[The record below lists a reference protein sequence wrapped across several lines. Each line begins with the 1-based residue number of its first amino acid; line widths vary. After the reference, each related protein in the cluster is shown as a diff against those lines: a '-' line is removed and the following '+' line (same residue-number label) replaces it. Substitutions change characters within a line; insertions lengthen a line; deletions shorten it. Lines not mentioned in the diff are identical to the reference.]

1 MSDINELLGRISF
14 PETPEE
20 RDEAWGEVAVKLKR
34 VEVLEAAIKKSLES
48 EDSTVADDILRAA
61 LEATE

>member
-1 MSDINELLGRISF
+1 MIDLNELLCRISF

-20 RDEAWGEVAVKLKR
+20 RDEAWDKVVNRVK
-34 VEVLEAAIKKSLES
+34 VLEAAIKEALES
-48 EDSTVADDILRAA
+48 EDYTVADDILRAA